1 MCCAIIPGTAG
12 FIFDPEGRREV
23 FSCGGPEITGREWD
37 RSPGPSHKVPVAVL
51 RMKIGVELRPGRVGG
66 WSRPMRRKRNERKE
80 IIKVDLNYMCK
91 SLIGRKIIL
100 INFSPITN
108 FFRLPSFSL
117 CRQQHVRSRRL
128 SCRSHPILDER
139 KKRSTHSKACHATPP
154 PPLLSMCPCVMS
166 PFLSLS
172 VMPISLP
179 D

>member
-1 MCCAIIPGTAG
+1 MLDKGG
-12 FIFDPEGRREV
+12 EGQENI
-23 FSCGGPEITGREWD
+23 SQ
-37 RSPGPSHKVPVAVL
+37 
-51 RMKIGVELRPGRVGG
+51 
-66 WSRPMRRKRNERKE
+66 RK
-80 IIKVDLNYMCK
+80 K
-91 SLIGRKIIL
+91 SLERVFLDIGSDWQKIIL

-179 D
+179 DWRLHLKTRHGHPLWCPSHCNVSESDSCSPLG